1 MKTTIVRKPVFIK
14 TAVFTL
20 AITDSYNR
28 AFAGTVESR
37 AYTRKQDLYTGFL
50 RFLIRRCLLWRKHR
64 HAQKFAEIVKHDDYD
79 CWVFKLNDAFFAKPI
94 VSMPYTRKAD
104 AERGMLRFIDRLSV
118 RDSAP

>member
-1 MKTTIVRKPVFIK
+1 MKTTIIQKP
-14 TAVFTL
+14 VFTL

-50 RFLIRRCLLWRKHR
+50 RFIERRWWLWRPLR

-104 AERGMLRFIDRLSV
+104 AERGMLRFIDRLS
-118 RDSAP
+118 AQFN